1 MTASADSIV
10 GNQGR
15 AVTIAVTSGKGGV
28 GKTSVVVN
36 LAVAL
41 ARLRNRVG
49 ILDADFGLG
58 NVDVLL
64 GLAPACHMGHMLAG
78 EKEIEDIIVPGPL
91 GVQIIPASSG
101 LQNLAALSERQWFRL
116 ADGLQRV
123 CRNLDYL
130 LIDTA
135 AGVSDNVVQLLLGAE
150 RVIVVT
156 SLEPSAMVDAY
167 AVIKIITTADA
178 KKEIAVLV
186 NGARDADE
194 GELVYRQLDVAATRF
209 LQRGLRYYGHVPF
222 DPAVREAV
230 LMQRPIVDFR
240 PQSPASRCFRVLAS
254 RIASLGPGGGT
265 GLRLVPPGWAAP
277 AGGSEMEV
285 QRCA

>member
-1 MTASADSIV
+1 MTGEPQQTGSEA
-10 GNQGR
+10 R
-15 AVTIAVTSGKGGV
+15 AAATIAVTSGKGGV

-64 GLAPACHMGHMLAG
+64 GLAPENHLGHLLTG
-78 EKEIEDIIVPGPL
+78 EKDIEDIIVRGPM
-91 GVQIIPASSG
+91 GVQIVPASSG
-101 LQNLAALSERQWFRL
+101 LRELTALTEAQWLRL
-116 ADGLQRV
+116 AQGLERV
-123 CRNLDYL
+123 CRQLDFL

-135 AGVSDNVVQLLLGAE
+135 AGVSDNVVELLLSAQ
-150 RVIVVT
+150 RVLIVT

-167 AVIKIITTADA
+167 AMVKVLTTAEPA
-178 KKEIAVLV
+178 KEIGVLV

-194 GELVYRQLDVAATRF
+194 AELVHRQLDLATSRF
-209 LQRGLRYYGHVPF
+209 LQRGLRYYGYVPF

-230 LMQRPIVDFR
+230 LVQRPIVDHR

-254 RIASLGPGGGT
+254 KIAALSPVGGP
-265 GLRLVPPGWAAP
+265 GLRLVPPGTRPP
-277 AGGSEMEV
+277 ANGTGAEV

>member
-1 MTASADSIV
+1 MTAESQRTGSEA
-10 GNQGR
+10 R
-15 AVTIAVTSGKGGV
+15 AAATIAVTSGKGGV

-64 GLAPACHMGHMLAG
+64 GLAPENHLGHLLTG
-78 EKEIEDIIVPGPL
+78 EKDIEDIIVRGPN
-91 GVQIIPASSG
+91 GIQIIPASSG
-101 LQNLAALSERQWFRL
+101 LRELTALTEAQWLRL
-116 ADGLQRV
+116 AQGLERV
-123 CRNLDYL
+123 CRQLDFL

-135 AGVSDNVVQLLLGAE
+135 AGVSDNVVELLLSAQ
-150 RVIVVT
+150 RVLIVT

-167 AVIKIITTADA
+167 AMA
-178 KKEIAVLV
+178 KVLTMSEPGKEIGVLV
-186 NGARDADE
+186 NGARDGDE
-194 GELVYRQLDVAATRF
+194 AELVFRQLDLATSRF
-209 LQRGLRYYGHVPF
+209 LQRGLRYYGFVPF

-230 LMQRPIVDFR
+230 LVQRPIVDHR

-254 RIASLGPGGGT
+254 KIAALSPVGGP
-265 GLRLVPPGWAAP
+265 GLRLVHPGTRPPTNQ
-277 AGGSEMEV
+277 AGAEV
-285 QRCA
+285 QWCA